1 MPTSRPL
8 LDTYA
13 RLTSGETRE
22 KIVVAF
28 STMWGSTDALARA
41 VADGI
46 GAEGVEVE
54 VYDLAITPVAHVTRE
69 MLDSRALL
77 VGSPTLHH
85 GMLYRVAG
93 YLQYIAGLK
102 PQGKIGGAFGSY
114 GWSSGATKQ
123 ISGRLEE
130 IGFELP
136 FEPYTQKYRPTQDE
150 IQAAREWGAQFARL
164 VKERG

>member
-1 MPTSRPL
+1 
-8 LDTYA
+8 
-13 RLTSGETRE
+13 
-22 KIVVAF
+22 
-28 STMWGSTDALARA
+28 MWGSTEALSRA

-46 GAEGVEVE
+46 GAEGVHAEVF
-54 VYDLAITPVAHVTRE
+54 DLAVSPFAHITRE
-69 MLDSRALL
+69 LLDSRALL
-77 VGSPTLHH
+77 LGSPALHR

-102 PQGKIGGAFGSY
+102 PEGKIGGAFGSF

-123 ISGRLEE
+123 ITARLEE

-136 FEPYTQKYRPTQDE
+136 FEPYTQKYRPTDAE
-150 IQAAREWGAQFARL
+150 LQAAREWGAQYARL